1 MGVVICDYFALGS
14 ENWTM
19 TQDEELIQQEIEV
32 RVWVWERRETS
43 GLVPAKHAE
52 GMTIIAAGNLGS
64 M

>member
-1 MGVVICDYFALGS
+1 
-14 ENWTM
+14 M